1 MIKNIII
8 GILILAFIAAV
19 VLLDIP
25 KVQSVLDLRKRVENE
40 KNLLTEKQEFI
51 TRIENLESSYQANED
66 VLKKLDYI
74 IANGPDVPNLIVQ
87 LEALVAEGGMS
98 LSNVNFSITEEK
110 IGSEKAKEVRA
121 GGEAKPEQA
130 LKGYNSVIIDIKIGG
145 DYLGFK
151 NFLQAVEENMRL
163 IDIESITF
171 TPKEIGGA
179 GGFEF
184 NVILQ
189 AYYQ

>member
-1 MIKNIII
+1 MVKNIII
-8 GILILAFIAAV
+8 GILILAFIGAV
-19 VLLDIP
+19 VFLDIP
-25 KVQSVLDLRKRVENE
+25 KVQSVLNLRKEVKNE
-40 KNLLTEKQEFI
+40 KELLKEKQEFI
-51 TRIENLESSYQANED
+51 TRIENLESSYLANES

-74 IANGPDVPNLIVQ
+74 MADGPDIPNLIVQ
-87 LEALVAEGGMS
+87 LEALAIVGGMS
-98 LSNVNFSITEEK
+98 PSNLNFSVTEEK
-110 IGSEKAKEVRA
+110 IGSEKAKEVRG
-121 GGEAKPEQA
+121 GGEVKPEQA
-130 LKGYNSVIIDIKIGG
+130 YKGYNLVTIDIKMSG

-163 IDIESITF
+163 MDIESITF
-171 TPKEIGGA
+171 APKEIGGA